1 MASFNGD
8 NLFASGTAT
17 FDVGSWRVAAR
28 QDGFPGLDG
37 AHQLVL
43 GARGRRIRQWGL
55 LKHATVSGLQAQ
67 LESIADYQKSAA
79 PYTLEDNYG
88 ATYPN
93 TVMTHFKRGTLR
105 RSGTGYI
112 AQYEIE
118 YLQLSE
124 G

>member
-1 MASFNGD
+1 MTSFNGE
-8 NLFASGTAT
+8 NLFSAGTAN
-17 FDVGSWRVAAR
+17 FEVGSWRVATR

-43 GARGRRIRQWGL
+43 GARGRRIRQWGH
-55 LKHATVSGLQAQ
+55 LKHVTVAGLQAV
-67 LESIADYQKSAA
+67 LGSISDYQKSAA

-93 TVMTHFKRGTLR
+93 TVMMRFNRGRIR
-105 RSGTGYI
+105 RGATGYI
-112 AQYEIE
+112 VQYEIE

-124 G
+124 D